1 MSEKYQ
7 QLRDMLGEIF
17 DLEAASDVLQWDQRT
32 YMPSGGSSV
41 RAMQI
46 ATLERLAHEKF
57 ISDELGATLKAAKAE
72 VSSLDPDSDEARV
85 VWKTERDFEH
95 KRKIPAE
102 WVSEYERITALAEH
116 AWVKARANAD
126 FAQFQPHL
134 EAVVDLRRQYIEF
147 FAPYDH
153 PYDPLLDYFEP
164 GMKTSEV
171 KAVFDVLRSRQVE
184 LVQDLTERGAPVDD
198 SMLHQPF
205 NENKQWDFGIE
216 VVKAL
221 GYDFERGRQDKTVH
235 PFTIGFGIGDVRIT
249 TRFNPNYLGSALF
262 GSIHEAGHAMYGQ
275 GVSPNLDRTNLI
287 EGASYGIHE
296 SQSRMMENL
305 VGRSRP
311 FWVAFYPRL
320 QEFFPSQFGDCDL
333 ESFYRAINKVER
345 SLIRVEA
352 DEATYN
358 LHIILRFEIETALME
373 GKITVGDLPE
383 IWNSKMEEYLG
394 IRPPD
399 DAKGVLQDVH
409 WSAGYIGYFPTYAL
423 GNLMA
428 SQLWVKIEEDIPNLS
443 RQIERGE
450 FGDLLAWLRENIHQH
465 GAKFEPMELLKRA
478 TGSSLSPEPYLD
490 YLVSKYMDIY
500 KLS

>member
-1 MSEKYQ
+1 MSDKYQ
-7 QLRDMLGEIF
+7 QLRDFLGEIF
-17 DLEAASDVLQWDQRT
+17 DLEAASDVLQWDLRT
-32 YMPSGGSSV
+32 YMPPGGNSV

-57 ISDELGATLKAAKAE
+57 TSDELGATLKAAKAE
-72 VSSLDPDSDEARV
+72 VSSLDPDSDEVRV
-85 VWKTERDFEH
+85 VGKTERDFEQ

-102 WVSEYERITALAEH
+102 WVSEYERITTLAEH

-134 EAVVDLRRQYIEF
+134 EEVVELRRQYIEF

-171 KAVFDVLRSRQVE
+171 KAVFDILRSRQVD
-184 LVQDLTERGAPVDD
+184 LVQDLAERGAPVDD
-198 SMLHQPF
+198 SILHQPF
-205 NENKQWDFGIE
+205 DEDKQWEFGIE

-221 GYDFERGRQDKTVH
+221 GYDFERGRQDKTIH

-249 TRFNPNYLGSALF
+249 TRFNPNYLGTALF
-262 GSIHEAGHAMYGQ
+262 GSMHEAGHAMYGQ

-320 QEFFPSQFGDCDL
+320 QEFFPSQLGDCDL

-358 LHIILRFEIETALME
+358 LHIIVRFEIETALME
-373 GKITVGDLPE
+373 GKIAVGDLPE

-394 IRPPD
+394 ILPPD

-409 WSAGYIGYFPTYAL
+409 WSSGYIGYFPTYAL

-428 SQLWVKIEEDIPNLS
+428 SQLWVKIEEDIPDLS

-465 GAKFEPMELLKRA
+465 GAKFKPMELLKRV
-478 TGSSLSPEPYLD
+478 TGSSLSPEPYLH
-490 YLVSKYMDIY
+490 YLRSKYMDIY